1 METRHVTRKRT
12 ARDVAGAAGRS
23 AVAGTGASRRIAR
36 DSFEPAYFQLAQ
48 ILRTRITE
56 GEFHAGDQIPT
67 EVELIRAYGLSP
79 MTVRRAIKILV
90 DEGAVRATRGRGTFV
105 EAASIATATF
115 DLRSFRALLEDP
127 EVSVRMLAVRISPAS
142 ARVAGKL
149 QVAPGARVVQ
159 IRRLLSRGDERLLYH
174 REWLTYDP
182 RRPVVET
189 ELGLTA
195 LHDLFE
201 GRGSVGP
208 KRGRISLLAST
219 LREEEAGY
227 LEAGVGEPAFL
238 LEHHFFGFDD
248 LPFSWGLFV
257 CRAGLLRFEATVGF
271 EPGGAA
277 GGASD
282 DGAAGR

>member
-1 METRHVTRKRT
+1 METRHVTRNRT
-12 ARDVAGAAGRS
+12 PREVAGAAGRS

-48 ILRTRITE
+48 ILRTRIAE

-115 DLRSFRALLEDP
+115 DLRSFRAHP

-149 QVAPGARVVQ
+149 QVAPEARVVQ

-208 KRGRISLLAST
+208 KRGRITLLAST
-219 LREEEAGY
+219 LRDEEAGF
-227 LEAGVGEPAFL
+227 LEAGVGEPAFV

-257 CRAGLLRFEATVGF
+257 CRAGLLTFEATVGF

-277 GGASD
+277 GGASG
-282 DGAAGR
+282 DGAASR